1 MLDLFQL
8 LPHAK
13 TDAKLDTKKDRSVI
27 NDVADAA
34 GCSSAVFFEAR
45 KKADLYLW
53 LSRPP
58 DGPSAKFLVRN
69 VHTMAELKLA
79 GNHMRGSR
87 PCLSFHGAFDDES
100 KPHWGLLKT
109 MLLRTF
115 ATPRRHPKSK
125 PFFDHVL
132 SFTLADNKIWI
143 RNYQVVPGADRK
155 GVLGGGSGGGGGSG
169 SSNKADVE
177 TAAAGTGTKGGTKV
191 RPAVAGM
198 SLVEVGP
205 RACLE
210 PIKIFAGSFGGR
222 VLYDNAEYVSPNTV
236 REDREREREGGER
249 RKEKEK
255 EPRDDE
261 KRLTTSF
268 QPSTK
273 KKKTKNE
280 QKIQQVRSALKR
292 QKAGKYGAR
301 VKAQQA
307 KRKHAAANPTPR
319 DELLDVFK

>member
-13 TDAKLDTKKDRSVI
+13 KDAKLDTKKDRSVI

-34 GCSSAVFFEAR
+34 GCSSAIFFEAR

-79 GNHMRGSR
+79 GNHMRSSR
-87 PCLSFHGAFDDES
+87 PCLSFHGAFDDEA

-109 MLLRTF
+109 MLLRAF

-132 SFTLADNKIWI
+132 SFTLADGKIWI

-155 GVLGGGSGGGGGSG
+155 GVLGGGSS
-169 SSNKADVE
+169 KAADVE
-177 TAAAGTGTKGGTKV
+177 TATAATAGKV

-236 REDREREREGGER
+236 SEGKTGGEREGREGTER
-249 RKEKEK
+249 EG
-255 EPRDDE
+255 
-261 KRLTTSF
+261 
-268 QPSTK
+268 
-273 KKKTKNE
+273 TKNATTATE
-280 QKIQQVRSALKR
+280 KTLSEKGLATHKPYL
-292 QKAGKYGAR
+292 AGKNKNKNRFALPSS
-301 VKAQQA
+301 A
-307 KRKHAAANPTPR
+307 KRPESTARASRRSRPRGSTPLPTR
-319 DELLDVFK
+319 RRGTSCWTFSSDF

>member
-1 MLDLFQL
+1 LEERRKRRREREREKRGPFFSFLFFVSSACFLFSLTHVPHPLKKKRNSFRHLMLDLFQL

-13 TDAKLDTKKDRSVI
+13 KDAKLDTKKDRSVI

-34 GCSSAVFFEAR
+34 GCSTAVFFEAR
-45 KKADLYLW
+45 RKADLYLW

-58 DGPSAKFLVRN
+58 EGPSAKFLVRN

-87 PCLSFHGAFDDES
+87 PCLSFHGAFDDEAR
-100 KPHWGLLKT
+100 PHWALLKA
-109 MLLRTF
+109 MLLRAF

-125 PFFDHVL
+125 PFFDHVI
-132 SFTLADNKIWI
+132 SFALADGKIWI

-155 GVLGGGSGGGGGSG
+155 GVLGGGGSG
-169 SSNKADVE
+169 KGAADGVE
-177 TAAAGTGTKGGTKV
+177 AAAQATAAQAAATQAGRV
-191 RPAVAGM
+191 RAAVSGM

-236 REDREREREGGER
+236 RE
-249 RKEKEK
+249 
-255 EPRDDE
+255 
-261 KRLTTSF
+261 
-268 QPSTK
+268 
-273 KKKTKNE
+273 
-280 QKIQQVRSALKR
+280 
-292 QKAGKYGAR
+292 
-301 VKAQQA
+301 
-307 KRKHAAANPTPR
+307 
-319 DELLDVFK
+319 

>member
-1 MLDLFQL
+1 MSRKTKRSFFCSSLVIFFSPLTLVPLFRRPFLPKKKKKNTYTSFRHLMLDLFQL

-13 TDAKLDTKKDRSVI
+13 RDAKLDTKKDRSVI

-45 KKADLYLW
+45 RKADLYLW

-87 PCLSFHGAFDDES
+87 PCLSFHGAFDDDES
-100 KPHWGLLKT
+100 KPHWGLLRT
-109 MLLRTF
+109 MLLRAF
-115 ATPRRHPKSK
+115 ATPRWHPKSK
-125 PFFDHVL
+125 PFFDHVI
-132 SFTLADNKIWI
+132 SFTLADDKIWI

-155 GVLGGGSGGGGGSG
+155 GVLGGGS
-169 SSNKADVE
+169 SSSRAAAVAPDVE
-177 TAAAGTGTKGGTKV
+177 TATPGATAPGGKA

-236 REDREREREGGER
+236 RGGEGEER
-249 RKEKEK
+249 R
-255 EPRDDE
+255 
-261 KRLTTSF
+261 
-268 QPSTK
+268 
-273 KKKTKNE
+273 
-280 QKIQQVRSALKR
+280 
-292 QKAGKYGAR
+292 G
-301 VKAQQA
+301 
-307 KRKHAAANPTPR
+307 
-319 DELLDVFK
+319 

>member
-13 TDAKLDTKKDRSVI
+13 KDAKLDTKKDRSVI
-27 NDVADAA
+27 NDVVDAA

-58 DGPSAKFLVRN
+58 DGPSVKFLVRN

-87 PCLSFHGAFDDES
+87 PCLSFHGAFDDET
-100 KPHWGLLKT
+100 KPHLALLKT

-132 SFTLADNKIWI
+132 SFTLADNKIWM
-143 RNYQVVPGADRK
+143 RNYQVVPGGDKK
-155 GVLGGGSGGGGGSG
+155 GVLGG
-169 SSNKADVE
+169 SSSKAAVDVE
-177 TAAAGTGTKGGTKV
+177 TATATGGSGNGKV
-191 RPAVAGM
+191 RAAVAGM

-236 REDREREREGGER
+236 RNWRERERERER
-249 RKEKEK
+249 
-255 EPRDDE
+255 
-261 KRLTTSF
+261 KR
-268 QPSTK
+268 
-273 KKKTKNE
+273 E
-280 QKIQQVRSALKR
+280 
-292 QKAGKYGAR
+292 AGKER
-301 VKAQQA
+301 
-307 KRKHAAANPTPR
+307 KRTRKQR
-319 DELLDVFK
+319 

>member
-13 TDAKLDTKKDRSVI
+13 KDAKLDTKKDRSVI

-100 KPHWGLLKT
+100 KPHWGLLKS

-132 SFTLADNKIWI
+132 SFTLADGKIWI

-155 GVLGGGSGGGGGSG
+155 GALGGGGGG
-169 SSNKADVE
+169 GKAAADVE
-177 TAAAGTGTKGGTKV
+177 TAPAAGSREAQAQAGKV
-191 RPAVAGM
+191 RAAVSGM

-236 REDREREREGGER
+236 SIYGEGGEG
-249 RKEKEK
+249 E
-255 EPRDDE
+255 
-261 KRLTTSF
+261 
-268 QPSTK
+268 
-273 KKKTKNE
+273 
-280 QKIQQVRSALKR
+280 
-292 QKAGKYGAR
+292 
-301 VKAQQA
+301 
-307 KRKHAAANPTPR
+307 
-319 DELLDVFK
+319 

>member
-13 TDAKLDTKKDRSVI
+13 KDAKLDTKKDRSVI

-34 GCSSAVFFEAR
+34 GCSSAIFFEAR

-87 PCLSFHGAFDDES
+87 PCLSFHGAFDDEA

-109 MLLRTF
+109 MLLRAF

-155 GVLGGGSGGGGGSG
+155 GVLGGS
-169 SSNKADVE
+169 KAADVE
-177 TAAAGTGTKGGTKV
+177 TATAAQASQAGGKG

-236 REDREREREGGER
+236 RQKRERGETGEREKG
-249 RKEKEK
+249 KP
-255 EPRDDE
+255 PR
-261 KRLTTSF
+261 
-268 QPSTK
+268 
-273 KKKTKNE
+273 
-280 QKIQQVRSALKR
+280 R
-292 QKAGKYGAR
+292 QKKMTCHSQPPLGGKNKNSQNRFAPPSSAR
-301 VKAQQA
+301 RQGSTARA
-307 KRKHAAANPTPR
+307 SRRSRPRGSTPLPTR
-319 DELLDVFK
+319 RRGTSCWTFSSDFFLLILLDLQKK